1 MLGRHG
7 YDVPHAVLS
16 DSRPHPL
23 IMTSRPRSLT
33 PGQRGLL
40 TALAVAVGVAALV
53 LGGVLLFQSRP
64 TPPVAL
70 ETTTGETSAP
80 TTSAVPPSTTTVPET
95 TTTELE
101 TTTTTTTPES
111 TTTTQAILD
120 SFVLRPDGI
129 DRMFFGAEPN
139 TVIAELTKRLGP
151 PETDTTWQNQ
161 NDEFDGLCGGTE
173 ARFVEWETLLV
184 FFTDRESGWAPNG
197 GRHFA
202 AYSVIEGNNGFQFST
217 SRGIG
222 FGSTVD
228 EVRTAY
234 RDDVEFGV
242 HPVFETEVFEVDPAG
257 DGYLLGFLT
266 GLDGGDVVTQ
276 MDGGFSCG
284 E

>member
-1 MLGRHG
+1 M
-7 YDVPHAVLS
+7 PHAFLVDRRS
-16 DSRPHPL
+16 HQL

-64 TPPVAL
+64 IQPVAL
-70 ETTTGETSAP
+70 ETTTVGTSAP
-80 TTSAVPPSTTTVPET
+80 TTSTVPPSTTTVPET

-111 TTTTQAILD
+111 TTTTQATLD

-129 DRMFFGAEPN
+129 DRLFFGAEPN
-139 TVIAELTKRLGP
+139 TVIAELTKRLGS
-151 PETDTTWQNQ
+151 PESDTNWQDQ
-161 NDEFDGLCGGTE
+161 DDEFDGLCGGTE
-173 ARFVEWETLLV
+173 ARFVEWATLQA

-202 AYSVIEGNNGFQFST
+202 AYSVIDGEDGFEFAT

-222 FGSTVD
+222 FGSTVA
-228 EVRTAY
+228 EVRAAY
-234 RDDVEFGV
+234 GDDVEFGI
-242 HPVFETEVFEVDPAG
+242 HPAFETEVFEVDPAG

-266 GLDGGDVVTQ
+266 GLDDDDVVTQ
-276 MDGGFSCG
+276 IDGGFSCG